1 MIIRPPMNRGTRLR
15 AFGQEMQC
23 WSDRGWHVDT
33 KDGGCSM
40 NACQAARA
48 ANLLS
53 IVANQSRLQ
62 MIKIMLKNDVS
73 VGELANM
80 TGLSSSATS
89 QHLSLMKNMNIL
101 VQRRENTTQYC
112 SINLLFADFFLR
124 LILVT
129 ELQAAVFDASQP
141 AAVP

>member
-1 MIIRPPMNRGTRLR
+1 
-15 AFGQEMQC
+15 
-23 WSDRGWHVDT
+23 
-33 KDGGCSM
+33 M

-101 VQRRENTTQYC
+101 VQRRQNTTQYC